1 MDVTAGTTEESAA
14 GPGRPAGTGPAPR
27 PPWLAAGLTAAVLAA
42 AIAAGALATS
52 VTFGPLIFVDSV
64 SGRFSG
70 LFLELGAVAPLSYA
84 FVAGMVAAFNPCGFV
99 LLPAYLG
106 LYLGDEQAVR
116 ARQRVGRALVV
127 SVTVTA
133 SFVLLFGLV
142 GILAGWAASGV
153 TSALPWIGLVIG
165 VGLVLTGGA
174 LAAGR
179 GLYSNVGPRVAQR
192 LSGLARVNGVAGY
205 AAYGTAYGLAS
216 LGCALPVFLSVVGTS
231 LQAHGIAAA
240 AGQFVLY
247 GVGMGTVLGALTVIA
262 AWTGSGRVARAS
274 RAVRHARW
282 ASAVLLWLAGGYVVY
297 YWLLTI
303 RLL

>member
-1 MDVTAGTTEESAA
+1 VSAQITAEESAA
-14 GPGRPAGTGPAPR
+14 GTAAKR
-27 PPWLAAGLTAAVLAA
+27 WLAVGLTVGVLA
-42 AIAAGALATS
+42 IA
-52 VTFGPLIFVDSV
+52 VTLIFVESV

-70 LFLELGAVAPLSYA
+70 LLLSLGTVAPLSYA
-84 FVAGMVAAFNPCGFV
+84 FLAGMVAAVNPCGFV

-106 LYLGDEQAVR
+106 LYLGDDQVGQLR
-116 ARQRVGRALVV
+116 RRIGRALAV

-133 SFVLLFGLV
+133 SFVLLFGLA
-142 GILAGWAASGV
+142 GIVAGWAASSV
-153 TSALPWIGLVIG
+153 TAALPWIGLLVG
-165 VGLVLTGGA
+165 AGLVLLGGA
-174 LAAGR
+174 LAAGY

-192 LSGLARVNGVAGY
+192 LSGLVRVRGVAGY

-240 AGQFVLY
+240 AGQFALY
-247 GVGMGTVLGALTVIA
+247 GVGMGAVLGSLTLLA
-262 AWTGSGRVARAS
+262 AWTGSGRVARVSSA
-274 RAVRHARW
+274 ARHARW

-297 YWLLTI
+297 YWLITI